1 MYIAITFSQNWLLI
15 IGGKIMPTKEAICS
29 VCVLVVAGF
38 LFIVCITAKAA
49 SRWARKEEIL
59 EEELKNKE

>member
-1 MYIAITFSQNWLLI
+1 MYIATMSSQNWSLI
-15 IGGKIMPTKEAICS
+15 IGGKIMSTKEV
-29 VCVLVVAGF
+29 VCIVCTLAMIGLF
-38 LFIVCITAKAA
+38 FIVCVTAKAS

>member
-1 MYIAITFSQNWLLI
+1 MYIATMSSQNWLLI
-15 IGGKIMPTKEAICS
+15 TGGKIMSTQEAICS

-38 LFIVCITAKAA
+38 LFIVCVTAKAS
-49 SRWARKEEIL
+49 SRWSRKEEVL